1 MKRVV
6 WFFLLLILLGG
17 EVKCDPIET
26 PDFDENNIFAINSP
40 LGWGYRT
47 FVGKNGLI
55 GVLWPAGTS
64 FNKTDT
70 AVFVFLQNSNESL
83 PSEPENIN
91 LFREKC
97 EKADFKFASENS
109 RNDATKSISED
120 YFNGR
125 CGRTMI
131 LLKEQVRNYTI
142 IVAFVSARYVTKEQL
157 EDVKSVI
164 KSYKKE
170 IQKYLDEHRVADL
183 DDNDN
188 RSIQKARNSER
199 NASNET
205 EEPEETEAEE
215 PEESEAER

>member
-6 WFFLLLILLGG
+6 WFFLLLILCGG

-26 PDFDENNIFAINSP
+26 PDFDERNIFAIKSP

-70 AVFVFLQNSNESL
+70 AVFVFVQNNNEPL
-83 PSEPENIN
+83 PEEPDNVN

-97 EKADFKFASENS
+97 EKADFKFAPTDSSNDETQSIAEN
-109 RNDATKSISED
+109 
-120 YFNGR
+120 YFRGR

-131 LLKEQVRNYTI
+131 LMKEQVGDYTI
-142 IVAFVSARYVTKEQL
+142 IIAFVSARYVTKQQL
-157 EDVKSVI
+157 DEVKEVI

-170 IQKYLDEHRVADL
+170 VQKYLDEHRVADL
-183 DDNDN
+183 DDNDSSDSQQN
-188 RSIQKARNSER
+188 VENSER
-199 NASNET
+199 INEAVDND
-205 EEPEETEAEE
+205 EPQPRRGDEK
-215 PEESEAER
+215 